1 MSKRFPNLNKNQSDF
16 PNADNVNVFKYDN
29 QLDYSR
35 FDTTQMHVTLCC
47 VPWDMGEVHVGQSV
61 ILGVGNV
68 VDFGSAAARDEWI
81 AAIPDSECYRFD
93 TDIRRLHR
101 DEYMDVDLP
110 FDIAAHYNYIAIYYD
125 LVPDADYPLVHERDG
140 GIRSWF
146 WFIREVEQLAP
157 NTTRLHILNDAWQ
170 TFIYDF
176 DVTQMILER
185 GHAPMMAMPTDT
197 YLQNPIGNCT
207 NLLAED
213 ENFGDLPNVAAHTDS
228 FVFNTGNMYAVVVMT
243 ANGINGVW
251 GSKANDNW
259 VVPAKHFYQQGV
271 PSYCAFAVAAS
282 SLNDMLTAMDATYP
296 QAMQCIS
303 AIAFVSED
311 IITLGTAHNDFGVTV
326 YEISAGYKRQTVTTL
341 SKSQWG
347 YPSAYQNV
355 AKLYTYPY
363 SILELTDQ
371 DGNVS
376 EIRVE
381 DTDGKIELDFCMSLA
396 WPWLNISGQICN
408 TGRATRQSVTF
419 RNITTR
425 NMPIGG
431 NWHKL
436 LMKWDIPTF
445 GVVQQASTHNDY
457 ATHFDRAQQSHAGLN
472 SYNNEIASATA
483 SQADQNASA
492 ATAQANVNAN
502 AANIVANA
510 ALQVAL
516 SNATNS
522 ANQTKIRASESNANM
537 QASGSTAA
545 ASVLTNN
552 STNNSIDLQYATGT
566 TAVASSAINGAI
578 SGGMALAATGPGA
591 AAGAIAG
598 AAVGAISAGLN
609 AQAGINY
616 TSAQASA
623 QNDQLSNSL
632 AVAQAATT
640 GEADAASACENSKT
654 SAGNSFTT
662 ASNANNA
669 ATMNNNA
676 ARDYNTA
683 TANAARDYNA
693 ASANATRNLDTVNTG
708 ISNSVKQAALDSPFE
723 YGTFANG
730 DNSTTRPMGIFAN
743 VVTQNPHAIKR
754 AGDEFLRYGYRYDAQ
769 WDFDGHW
776 ALPNHKFTYWK
787 LRDFWVSGI
796 NIPDMYADKLRFFL
810 YGGVTVWSKP
820 EYIGNTSIYQ
830 NGV

>member
-1 MSKRFPNLNKNQSDF
+1 MSKRFPNLSNNTSDF
-16 PNADNVNVFKYDN
+16 PHAGNVDVYKYDN
-29 QLDYSR
+29 HIDYSR
-35 FDTTQMHVTLCC
+35 FDNVQMHVTLCT

-68 VDFGSAAARDEWI
+68 VDFGSAEKRDEWI
-81 AAIPDSECYRFD
+81 AAIPDGKCYRFD

-110 FDIAAHYNYIAIYYD
+110 FDVAAHYNYIAVYYE
-125 LVPDADYPLVHERDG
+125 LVPDADYPLLHERDG

-176 DVTQMILER
+176 SITSMVLER
-185 GHAPMMAMPTDT
+185 GHAPMLEMQADE
-197 YLQNPIGNCT
+197 YLRNPIANCE

-213 ENFGDLPNVAAHTDS
+213 ENFGDIPTITANTDS
-228 FVFNTGNMYAVVVMT
+228 FVFNAGDMYAVVIMS
-243 ANGINGVW
+243 ANGINGIW

-259 VVPAKHFYQQGV
+259 RTPARHFYQQGV
-271 PSYCAFAVAAS
+271 PSYCAFAVEAS
-282 SLNDMLTAMDATYP
+282 DLSTMLANMDATYP

-303 AIAFVSED
+303 AIAFVSSQL
-311 IITLGTAHNDFGVTV
+311 ITLGSVHNDFGVVV

-347 YPSAYQNV
+347 YPSAYEDI

-363 SILELTDQ
+363 SVLEVTDQ

-376 EIRVE
+376 EIRIE
-381 DTDGKIELDFCMSLA
+381 DTNGKIELDFCLSLA

-408 TGRATRQSVTF
+408 TGRAGRQSISF
-419 RNITTR
+419 KNITTR

-436 LMKWDIPTF
+436 LMQWDIPTF
-445 GVVQQASTHNDY
+445 GVVQQASTHNDF
-457 ATHFDRAQQSHAGLN
+457 ATHYDRAQQAHAGLN
-472 SYNNEIASATA
+472 SYNNEMASAA
-483 SQADQNASA
+483 AAQADQNASA
-492 ATAQANVNAN
+492 ATAQADANAN

-510 ALQVAL
+510 NLQVAL
-516 SNATNS
+516 SNANNA
-522 ANQTKIRASESNANM
+522 ANQTKIRASESVSNA
-537 QASGSTAA
+537 QAAGNTVA
-545 ASVLTNN
+545 ASIFTDNT
-552 STNNSIDLQYATGT
+552 TNNSIDQQYAAGATA
-566 TAVASSAINGAI
+566 AVASAVNGAI

-591 AAGAIAG
+591 AAGAVAG
-598 AAVGAISAGLN
+598 AAVGAISSAVTM
-609 AQAGINY
+609 QAGINY
-616 TSAQASA
+616 TAAQASEA
-623 QNDQLSNSL
+623 QDQMRNTL
-632 AVAQAATT
+632 AVAQTATT
-640 GEADAASACENSKT
+640 GEADATSVCENSKT
-654 SAGNSFTT
+654 SAGNSFTQ

-669 ATMNNNA
+669 ATIN
-676 ARDYNTA
+676 
-683 TANAARDYNA
+683 ANAARDYATAVGNSARDYNA
-693 ASANATRNLDTVNTG
+693 AVANAGRNLDTVDTG
-708 ISNSVKQAALDSPFE
+708 ISNSVKQAALDAPLE

-743 VVTQNPHAIKR
+743 IVTQNPHAIKR
-754 AGDEFLRYGYRYDAQ
+754 AGDEFLRYGYRYDMQ
-769 WDFDGHW
+769 WDFGGRW
-776 ALPNHKFTYWK
+776 ALAPKFTYWK
-787 LRDFWVSGI
+787 LRDFWVANI

-820 EYIGNTSIYQ
+820 EYIGHTSIYE